1 MESPGEIFP
10 NPPGAIEH
18 RRPERLHHR
27 ADRQRDAAEVAQLRA
42 VIPAG
47 VHAVGWARCHGRDQQ
62 GQGTA
67 GKGRPKDQRMV
78 ESTENDPGSISISSG
93 DVRSLRAL
101 LEIANDKSCA
111 EATRELARLGL
122 TGYLS
127 SILGEPPVIED
138 GGACD

>member
-1 MESPGEIFP
+1 
-10 NPPGAIEH
+10 
-18 RRPERLHHR
+18 
-27 ADRQRDAAEVAQLRA
+27 
-42 VIPAG
+42 
-47 VHAVGWARCHGRDQQ
+47 
-62 GQGTA
+62 
-67 GKGRPKDQRMV
+67 
-78 ESTENDPGSISISSG
+78 
-93 DVRSLRAL
+93 L

>member
-1 MESPGEIFP
+1 VLRTVGAPRRSGVAVDWATCRPGV
-10 NPPGAIEH
+10 PGPSRGDTDEN
-18 RRPERLHHR
+18 RRPDTAHSATGATGGGRR
-27 ADRQRDAAEVAQLRA
+27 VGDDRRGRV
-42 VIPAG
+42 
-47 VHAVGWARCHGRDQQ
+47 VG
-62 GQGTA
+62 
-67 GKGRPKDQRMV
+67 
-78 ESTENDPGSISISSG
+78 PGSISINSE
-93 DVRSLRAL
+93 DVRGLRAL